1 MDDIFGVL
9 SILKGFSGV
18 EVTSTVIILISVISF
33 VISLLR
39 LYRALERRIDEK
51 IEAKMKPSVELLTD
65 TVEVV
70 KKLEK
75 NTAEMNATLS
85 ILKDI
90 LLTHKFLD
98 K

>member
-1 MDDIFGVL
+1 
-9 SILKGFSGV
+9 
-18 EVTSTVIILISVISF
+18 
-33 VISLLR
+33 
-39 LYRALERRIDEK
+39 
-51 IEAKMKPSVELLTD
+51 MKPSVELLTD

>member
-1 MDDIFGVL
+1 MDDIFGAL
-9 SILKGFSGV
+9 NTLKGFSSV

-39 LYRALERRIDEK
+39 LYRALEKRIDEK

>member
-1 MDDIFGVL
+1 MDDIFGAL
-9 SILKGFSGV
+9 SILKGFSSI

-39 LYRALERRIDEK
+39 LYRALEKRIDEK